1 MEAIR
6 EMEKTKRDKQR
17 GPMLEIKYF
26 VCGGFRHIACYC
38 RNKRNIEENRRVEV
52 GRSEYQSSSNKFEVL
67 MGRVMQV
74 EISNKEKEKKE
85 KLLREVI
92 VKIGLKQ
99 KDKDD
104 RITVEVLLN
113 SRVTRLVVSLEFARK
128 NKFKKK
134 KLNRLIYMRNVHG
147 TFNYEGLIEYIVEIE
162 LFYKGHKKRTEIN
175 VIRD

>member
-6 EMEKTKRDKQR
+6 EMKKTKRDKQR

-26 VCGGFRHIACYC
+26 VCGGFRHVACYC
-38 RNKRNIEENRRVEV
+38 INKRNIEENGRVEV
-52 GRSEYQSSSNKFEVL
+52 RRSEYQSSSNKFEVL
-67 MGRVMQV
+67 MSKVIQV

-85 KLLREVI
+85 KLLREVM
-92 VKIGLKQ
+92 VKIELKQ
-99 KDKDD
+99 KDKED
-104 RITVEVLLN
+104 RITVEALLN
-113 SRVTRLVVSLEFARK
+113 SRATRLVMSLEFARK

-134 KLNRLIYMRNVHG
+134 KLNKPIYMRNMDG
-147 TFNYEGLIEYIVEIE
+147 TFNHEGLIEYIVEIE